1 VKHGTAK
8 LNRLNLQAPRLHEL
22 LPWSWGKPDTQAVTT
37 KKSIG
42 VLDREAEMVRK
53 AHLFAVGL
61 GLLTVTGGGDALAQK
76 PGGILKVHIW
86 DSPPNL
92 SVLDGVNPLA
102 QRTMMGVF
110 NNLVMF
116 DQHVKQSNPQAIVP
130 DLATGWSWNEDG
142 TALTFTLRQGVKWHD
157 GKAFNARDVLCTWDL
172 LLEKSSD
179 KLRVN
184 IRKSAYK
191 NLEQVTA
198 NTDHEVTFHLK
209 RPQPAFLTLLADG
222 RSPIYPCH
230 VPSAQMRQHPIGTG
244 PFKFVEFKPNESIK
258 VAKNPD
264 YWKPGRPYLDGIEYT
279 VIRTMATAVLAFVS
293 GRVDMT
299 WEYSLT
305 VPLLKDVKSQM
316 PQAICELTPNG
327 GINTHLLVNRDKPP
341 FNNLDL
347 RRAMA
352 LSLDRKAFIDILG
365 EGQGDIG
372 GVLQPAPEGL
382 WGMPHELLKELPGYD
397 PDVQKNRTQARLI
410 MEKLGYGPD
419 KRLQI
424 KVSTRDLPPFR
435 EPAVILI
442 DQLKEVYFDGELENV
457 DTTAYYPKIQR
468 KDFTVG
474 LNLQTS
480 GPDPDPILD
489 TLYGCDGSVN
499 WDAYCNPEV
508 DKLIERQSAEA
519 DEARRRQIL
528 WAIERKLAE
537 DAARPIIF
545 YPRFASC
552 WHPHVNGLTIMVD
565 SIFNAN
571 RLEDVWIDK

>member
-1 VKHGTAK
+1 
-8 LNRLNLQAPRLHEL
+8 
-22 LPWSWGKPDTQAVTT
+22 
-37 KKSIG
+37 
-42 VLDREAEMVRK
+42 MVRK
-53 AHLFAVGL
+53 AHLFAIGL
-61 GLLTVTGGGDALAQK
+61 GLLAAAGAGDAALAQK
-76 PGGILKVHIW
+76 PGGILKIHIW

-116 DQHVKQSNPQAIVP
+116 DQHVKQSSPQAIVP

-157 GKAFNARDVLCTWDL
+157 GKPFTARDVLCTWDL

-184 IRKSAYK
+184 VRKSAYK

-198 NTDHEVTFHLK
+198 NADQEVTFHLK
-209 RPQPAFLTLLADG
+209 RPQPAFLMLLADG

-230 VPSAQMRQHPIGTG
+230 VSAAQMRQHPVGTG

-258 VAKNPD
+258 LAKNPD

-279 VIRTMATAVLAFVS
+279 VIRSMATAVLAFVS
-293 GRVDMT
+293 GKVDMT

-316 PQAICELTPNG
+316 PEAICELTPNG

-352 LSLDRKAFIDILG
+352 LSLDRMAFIGILG

-372 GVLQPAPEGL
+372 GVLQPGPEGL
-382 WGMPHELLKELPGYD
+382 WGMPPELLKELPGYD
-397 PDVQKNRTQARLI
+397 PDIQKNRTQARQI
-410 MEKLGYGPD
+410 MEKLGYGPNN
-419 KRLQI
+419 RLKI
-424 KVSTRDLPPFR
+424 TVSTRDLPSFR

-442 DQLKEVYFDGELENV
+442 DQLKEVYFDGELETV

-474 LNLQTS
+474 LNLQTG

-489 TLYGCDGSVN
+489 ALYGCGGSVN
-499 WDAYCNPEV
+499 WDGYCNPEV
-508 DKLIERQSAEA
+508 DKLIEQQSAEA
-519 DEARRRQIL
+519 DETRRKQIL
-528 WAIERKLAE
+528 WAIERTLAE

-545 YPRFASC
+545 YPRLASC
-552 WHPHVNGLTIMVD
+552 WQPQVKGLTIMVD
-565 SIFNAN
+565 SLFNAN
-571 RLEDVWIDK
+571 RLEDVWLDK

>member
-1 VKHGTAK
+1 V
-8 LNRLNLQAPRLHEL
+8 
-22 LPWSWGKPDTQAVTT
+22 
-37 KKSIG
+37 
-42 VLDREAEMVRK
+42 VRK

-61 GLLTVTGGGDALAQK
+61 GLLAATGVGDAALAQR
-76 PGGILKVHIW
+76 PGGILKVPIW

-92 SVLDGVNPLA
+92 SILDGVNPLA
-102 QRTMMGVF
+102 ERTMMGVF

-116 DQHVKQSNPQAIVP
+116 DQHAKQSSPQAIVP
-130 DLATGWSWNEDG
+130 DLATAWSWNDDG

-157 GKAFNARDVLCTWDL
+157 GKPFTARDVLCTWDL
-172 LLEKSSD
+172 LLDKSSD
-179 KLRVN
+179 KLRVD
-184 IRKSAYK
+184 IHKSAYK

-198 NTDHEVTFHLK
+198 NADHEVTFHLK

-230 VPSAQMRQHPIGTG
+230 VPAAQMRQHPIGTG
-244 PFKFVEFKPNESIK
+244 PFKFVEFKPNETIRL
-258 VAKNPD
+258 AKNPD

-279 VIRTMATAVLAFVS
+279 VIRSMETAVLAFVS
-293 GRVDMT
+293 GKVDMT

-305 VPLLKDVKSQM
+305 VPLLKDLQSQM
-316 PQAICELTPNG
+316 PQAICELAPNG

-365 EGQGDIG
+365 AGQGDIG

-382 WGMPHELLKELPGYD
+382 WGMPPELLKELPGYD
-397 PDVQKNRTQARLI
+397 PDVEKNRGQARQI

-419 KRLQI
+419 NRLKI
-424 KVSTRDLPPFR
+424 TVSTRDLPSFR

-442 DQLKEVYFDGELENV
+442 DQLKEVYFDGELETV

-474 LNLQTS
+474 LNLQTG

-489 TLYGCDGSVN
+489 ALYGCGGSVN
-499 WDAYCNPEV
+499 WDGYCNPEV
-508 DKLIERQSAEA
+508 DKLIEQQSAEPDA
-519 DEARRRQIL
+519 ARRKQIL

-545 YPRFASC
+545 YPRLASC
-552 WHPHVNGLTIMVD
+552 WHPRVKGLTIMVD
-565 SIFNAN
+565 SLFNAN
-571 RLEDVWIDK
+571 RLEDVWLDQ